1 MGITAFSASVFAL
14 CALVG
19 FTFFL
24 RAMARS
30 RAFSHL
36 DAYSFPNASLLVG
49 LIAII
54 SVAFLLFLSFL
65 LPQSLTP
72 AIFSGIFLGVRS
84 PLVLLGVCTLLGAC
98 ASLAFIFYAPRSF
111 PSRRFVGA
119 SVRVVL
125 FLSST
130 LAVATTVAIVAS
142 LLFETLR
149 FLEEVPLGDFL
160 FGLHWSPQTAL
171 FTDDIGSSGAFGA
184 VPVVLGT
191 VLITLIAMSVAV
203 PIGLFAA
210 IYLSEFAHSRTRSI
224 VKPLLEILSGIPT
237 VVYGFFAALMLA
249 PLIREFGDFLGLEV
263 ASESAL
269 AAGMVMGV
277 MLIPFISS
285 LSDDALVAVPRD
297 IRDAS
302 LALGATQ
309 SETVARAVLP
319 AAFPGVLAGVL
330 LAFSRAVGET
340 MIVVMAAGL
349 SAKMTFNPLAAPTTI
364 TVQIVTLLVGDQ
376 EFDSSKTLSAFAL
389 GMLLFCLT
397 LVINASALFA
407 TRRYGSRYE

>member
-1 MGITAFSASVFAL
+1 MAFVTSVFVFSALAGLVVYLHTFARSRSFLRIDSYSFPNASMLVGFGAALLVAVTLLGIPSLLSPLASSVVRSPLVVVAL

-19 FTFFL
+19 
-24 RAMARS
+24 
-30 RAFSHL
+30 
-36 DAYSFPNASLLVG
+36 
-49 LIAII
+49 
-54 SVAFLLFLSFL
+54 
-65 LPQSLTP
+65 
-72 AIFSGIFLGVRS
+72 
-84 PLVLLGVCTLLGAC
+84 AC
-98 ASLAFIFYAPRSF
+98 AVFIFVRYAPRNF
-111 PSRRFVGA
+111 PARKMVEISARA
-119 SVRVVL
+119 IL

-130 LAVATTVAIVAS
+130 VAVATTIAIVVS

-149 FLEEVPLGDFL
+149 FLEDVPLFDFL

-171 FTDDIGSSGAFGA
+171 FEDEVGSSGAFGA
-184 VPVVLGT
+184 VPVILGT
-191 VLITLIAMSVAV
+191 LLITFIAIAVAV

-210 IYLSEFAHSRTRSI
+210 IYLSEFAKSSTRSI

-237 VVYGFFAALMLA
+237 VVYGFFAALVLA
-249 PLIREFGDFLGLEV
+249 PTIRVFGEAIGLQV

-269 AAGMVMGV
+269 AAGLVMGV

-285 LSDDALVAVPRD
+285 LSDDALKAVPRD
-297 IRDAS
+297 LRDAS

-309 SETVARAVLP
+309 GETIAKVVLP

-330 LAFSRAVGET
+330 LAFSRAIGET

-349 SAKMTFNPLAAPTTI
+349 AAKLTFNPLAAPTTI

-389 GMLLFCLT
+389 GMLLFCIT
-397 LVINASALFA
+397 LIINASALFA
-407 TRRYGSRYE
+407 TRRYGARYE